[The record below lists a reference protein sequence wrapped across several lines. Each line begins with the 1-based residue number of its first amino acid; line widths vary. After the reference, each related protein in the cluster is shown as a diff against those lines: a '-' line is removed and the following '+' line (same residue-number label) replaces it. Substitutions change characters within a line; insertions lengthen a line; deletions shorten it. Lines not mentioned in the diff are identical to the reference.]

1 MIIEEEQKVE
11 IVDDT
16 TKKENTQE
24 FKQIPNNSEKASKH
38 WIMAICIFLISFLIF
53 IIVIFG
59 IFTFYNYTNNLTIS
73 QGIHINGI
81 DVSNLTKQEAKEKL
95 IKFRNNPSDESWIG

>member
-53 IIVIFG
+53 IIELI
-59 IFTFYNYTNNLTIS
+59 IITITA
-73 QGIHINGI
+73 N
-81 DVSNLTKQEAKEKL
+81 TA
-95 IKFRNNPSDESWIG
+95 IK